1 MVHFHITNIRRR
13 TAHILIIAFVT
24 SFVSAFNNPMTRS
37 SYQVSSKRIKSHQC
51 SLFRERP
58 APVLPVTSSA
68 QYRASKGGIVDLR
81 YSDFL
86 KLINKN
92 RLSKVT
98 FSSDG
103 GQLVGID
110 KEGRRMRI
118 NALPNDPTL
127 LKELTAHKVDV
138 TVLPIE
144 ARRGG
149 FLDFLSS
156 IFFPIAF
163 FAGLFL

>member
-1 MVHFHITNIRRR
+1 MVHLDITNIRRR
-13 TAHILIIAFVT
+13 SVLVLIITLVT
-24 SFVSAFNNPMTRS
+24 CVSAFNNPTTRS
-37 SYQVSSKRIKSHQC
+37 LNQVSCRRIKSHQC

-58 APVLPVTSSA
+58 IPLPSVTSSA

-103 GQLVGID
+103 AQLVGID

-118 NALPNDPTL
+118 NALPNDPSL
-127 LKELTAHKVDV
+127 LKELTSHKVDI
-138 TVLPIE
+138 TVLPVE

-156 IFFPIAF
+156 IFLPIAF